1 MKRQIETINQYVETP
16 GQSRIVE
23 VYYCIICNCLESKQ
37 YFYFIFHNTC
47 IEELGNKNKLT
58 VNSGSNYK
66 SLQLQDSFLE
76 FNKFKHLQQKLTKFS
91 GVSGYLVFR
100 KTATYKYSQNHLEK
114 IVSVKCVKT
123 GQSEV
128 KVQRWRPKLDS
139 KLLLYMI
146 LTKSY
151 YFLLTL
157 PSVCETGQQKVTCS
171 MSTIQTLEKAGDTFK
186 VLTKTIY

>member
-1 MKRQIETINQYVETP
+1 MILLNFFFIDTYSVNCKNCWYAAHTSSNNGFSTFWSKYFASRHITYEYHIEQSITVLKRQIETINQYVETP

-100 KTATYKYSQNHLEK
+100 KTATYKK
-114 IVSVKCVKT
+114 F
-123 GQSEV
+123 
-128 KVQRWRPKLDS
+128 
-139 KLLLYMI
+139 
-146 LTKSY
+146 TKSSGKDC
-151 YFLLTL
+151 F
-157 PSVCETGQQKVTCS
+157 C
-171 MSTIQTLEKAGDTFK
+171 
-186 VLTKTIY
+186 